1 VTSPRRGTDHWFI
14 HRDADGRRR
23 LAPDRETLTERLIRE
38 AQEAGRFDDLPGHGR
53 PLVLDDDTHAGE
65 MALANLVLRNAGAAP
80 PWIETDKEVRAS
92 RAAIEALIDRAARA
106 PAGPASRFERE
117 LEELADAHDAAA
129 ARLESQ
135 APTARQQRSRLDR
148 GAFRARLATALGAA
162 RPGT

>member
-1 VTSPRRGTDHWFI
+1 
-14 HRDADGRRR
+14 
-23 LAPDRETLTERLIRE
+23 
-38 AQEAGRFDDLPGHGR
+38 
-53 PLVLDDDTHAGE
+53 